1 MIEPII
7 VAYAFTSGAVLIF
20 AAFYRGMA
28 WLDKILS

>member
-1 MIEPII
+1 MAGQII
-7 VAYAFTSGAVLIF
+7 VAYVITSGAVLVF